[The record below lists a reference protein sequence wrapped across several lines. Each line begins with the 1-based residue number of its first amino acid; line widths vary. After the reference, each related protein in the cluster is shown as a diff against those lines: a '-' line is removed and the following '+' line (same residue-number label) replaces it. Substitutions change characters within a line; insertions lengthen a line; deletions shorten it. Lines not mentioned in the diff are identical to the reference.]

1 MNLSLNSGY
10 YNTGTMYLQ
19 DTALLINGAEVW
31 RGANIIPG
39 DMILNANAYTKTETD
54 SLLTAKQDKLTAV
67 SPIKIYT
74 DNIRTINVTTVSEA
88 VINEDNTFTGGT
100 GYLTYN
106 HQWNLNTASSWEY
119 NFKLRF
125 GGWNSSQTQAIFA
138 PVGAD
143 YQHPVFNFQSNN
155 QIVLFISTN
164 GSSWDT
170 VVASPNGMDSK
181 FIAGNIY
188 YFKCGFSGSDYY
200 IKYNSTGWSSEFT
213 QLASVSKSSRVPSFT
228 GTMSLCGPV
237 QPCTSTLYLEEY
249 TLSVDG
255 ETVFTALTVEP
266 GALAIGSN
274 KATTS
279 ALGVVQPDGTS
290 ITVSETGVISGQD
303 VKTFQ
308 GYSDTG
314 TLVLKSINGVL
325 QWVAEA

>member
-1 MNLSLNSGY
+1 M
-10 YNTGTMYLQ
+10 TKIIQ
-19 DTALLINGAEVW
+19 RHDTA
-31 RGANIIPG
+31 ANWTA
-39 DMILNANAYTKTETD
+39 ANPVLAAGEMGVETD
-54 SLLTAKQDKLTAV
+54 TNKFKFGDGVTAWSELAYADDTKQDKLTAV

-74 DNIRTINVTTVSEA
+74 DDIKNVNVTPVSGA

-106 HQWNLNTASSWEY
+106 HQWNLRDANSWEY
-119 NFKLRF
+119 KFKLRF

-143 YQHPVFNFQSNN
+143 YQHPVFVFQANN

-170 VVASPNGMDSK
+170 VVSSPGQMDTR
-181 FIAGNIY
+181 FFAGNIY
-188 YFKCGFSGSDYY
+188 YFKCGFSGSNYY
-200 IKYNSTGWSSEFT
+200 IKYNSTGWDGEFT
-213 QLASVSKSSRVPSFT
+213 QLASVSKSSRVPSFN

-249 TLSVDG
+249 RLIVDG
-255 ETVFTALTVEP
+255 ETVFTALTVDH
-266 GALAIGSN
+266 GALTIGSN
-274 KATTS
+274 IATTTS
-279 ALGVVQPDGTS
+279 LGVVQPDGTS
-290 ITVSETGVISGQD
+290 ITVSDTGVISGQD

-314 TLVLKSINGVL
+314 TLVLKSINGIL
-325 QWVAEA
+325 QWVAE